1 MSDESDKRHTQV
13 AGLMPVGWDRRA
25 FGLAS
30 EVRGF
35 LRSIADEGTAID
47 SGGGDGTGDL
57 WVTVQGVE
65 YFVSIRKSNKQL
77 AREGKLSL
85 PSQ

>member
-1 MSDESDKRHTQV
+1 MSDEADKRHTQV
-13 AGLMPVGWDRRA
+13 ANIMPVEWDRHA

-30 EVRGF
+30 EVRTF
-35 LRSIADEGTAID
+35 LRSIADEGTEID

-65 YFVSIRKSNKQL
+65 YFVSIRKSNRQL
-77 AREGKLSL
+77 LREGKPL
-85 PSQ
+85 PSI